1 MHSLESF
8 KYHKTITLLTGVF
21 GAVFNEI
28 KIERADGKI
37 ILVPISYAI
46 QQKYDARLKQNPDIQ
61 TSLKYQN
68 ILPRMSFKLVSWQRD
83 PDRMTSKYNQLIEQI
98 DRTQVSEL
106 SSQRNRVPYKFMYE
120 VNAKTKTVDDM
131 LQIVEQLLVM
141 FNPSLNVIVK
151 DNKDLKA
158 TSAINITLLDSQI
171 QDMFEGAF
179 DDEQFLETSFSFAL
193 DGWLYM
199 PTATSKII
207 TKVITN
213 IFDLDTSELLHTNIE
228 VP

>member
-1 MHSLESF
+1 MHSLENF
-8 KYHKTITLLTGVF
+8 KYHKTVTLLTGVF

-28 KIERADGKI
+28 KIERADGKV

-61 TSLKYQN
+61 TSLKYQS
-68 ILPRMSFKLVSWQRD
+68 ILPRLSFKLVSWQRD
-83 PDRMTSKYNQLIEQI
+83 TDRALSKYNQLIEQA
-98 DRTQVSEL
+98 DRSAVTEL
-106 SSQRNRVPYKFMYE
+106 KSQRNRVPYKFMYE

-131 LQIVEQLLVM
+131 LQIIEQILVM

-151 DNKDLKA
+151 DNKDLA
-158 TSAINITLLDSQI
+158 ANSAINITLLDSQI
-171 QDMFEGAF
+171 QDMFEGSF
-179 DDEQFLETSFSFAL
+179 EDDQYLETSFSFAL

-199 PTATSKII
+199 PTANSKII

-213 IFDLDTSELLHTNIE
+213 MFDLDTSELLNVIIE